1 MKRLFNIY
9 TSALLGIL
17 MLVAP
22 SCDLSTINVDPTRP
36 ADVDLRLILPA
47 LITQTAYNQSSNP
60 ARISGI
66 IMQQMIG
73 FDAQQVAY
81 TDYQLPQNTFN
92 NYWRTG
98 TYAGALKDCQVIID
112 KAAEEGQPYYAGIAK
127 VLMAENY
134 GMLAAL
140 FGDVPFSQALLG
152 TENLTPAYDTQ
163 EAVYAGVQSLLDDAI
178 SDLSQA
184 EVAGGP
190 SSDDL
195 IFNGDAALWISTAN
209 ALKARYTMHLTKRN
223 GATAATAALALIE
236 NSAFASAADQP
247 NFFWSTVQTAA
258 NPIALFGIQRP
269 NTLVIDTRFNEWM
282 DGNSDPRLPYYMTTN
297 GSEWQFYD
305 ASAGLRWSSNDSPIP
320 LISYTEL
327 SFLKAEALLWTGADD
342 ATVQAALET
351 AISESMAEVGV
362 TDSAAVAAYIADRGD
377 MSGLSGTDEKLERI
391 MEEAYV
397 GLYGM
402 GFQQVWTNYRRN
414 GYPALTPSASGA
426 GGLNPSGVIPR
437 RFLYPDSEST
447 TNRLNWEAAQ
457 ASQGGAL
464 LDADTWAFE

>member
-1 MKRLFNIY
+1 M
-9 TSALLGIL
+9 SALLGIL
-17 MLVAP
+17 ILVAP
-22 SCDLSTINVDPTRP
+22 ACDLSTINVDPTRP

-112 KAAEEGQPYYAGIAK
+112 KATAEGQPYYSGIAK

-134 GMLAAL
+134 GMLAAM
-140 FGDVPFSQALLG
+140 FGDVPFSQALKG
-152 TENLTPAYDTQ
+152 TENLTPAYDSQ
-163 EAVYAGVQSLLDDAI
+163 EAVYAGVQALLDDAI
-178 SDLSQA
+178 NDLSQA

-190 SSDDL
+190 AADDL
-195 IFNGDAALWISTAN
+195 IYSGDAAAWIGTAN

-223 GATAATAALALIE
+223 GATAANAALALIE
-236 NSAFASAADQP
+236 NSAFSSAADQP
-247 NFFWSTVQTAA
+247 NFLWSTVQTAA

-269 NTLVIDTRFNEWM
+269 NTLVIDARFNAWM
-282 DGNSDPRLPYYMTTN
+282 DGNSDPRLPFYMTTN

-305 ASAGLRWSSNDSPIP
+305 AGAGLRWSSNDSPIP
-320 LISYTEL
+320 IISFTEL

-342 ATVQAALET
+342 ATVQAALED
-351 AISESMAEVGV
+351 AISASMAEVGV
-362 TDSAAVAAYIADRGD
+362 TDTAAIDAYIADRAD

-402 GFQQVWTNYRRN
+402 AFQQVWTNYRRN
-414 GYPALTPSASGA
+414 GYPALTPSASGS

-447 TNRLNWEAAQ
+447 TNRENWEAAQ
-457 ASQGGAL
+457 AAQGGAL